1 MRRVLVGLLALCLLL
16 VLLVASAPARLLAW
30 VLPPEHVLA
39 SGYTGSLWSGSVAW
53 LQIATPAG
61 PLHLGRVDWSLSP
74 LSLLR
79 LAPALTLDSHWGEQ
93 RISGHLR
100 LHGGRDL
107 TLSRVSA
114 RVDAGLLRQLAPLQ
128 LAGTLNLQLARL
140 VLHDGQPQALEQ
152 GRLVWESARWNSPR
166 GPIPLGSYVLEAA
179 QVGDQTLRGEVLTL
193 QGPVRA
199 AGELQWSDGSYSIA
213 LRLDS
218 EGAWDPLLQE
228 SLALLATPDGDGYRL
243 QLSGRLAPPGPAR

>member
-1 MRRVLVGLLALCLLL
+1 MWRVLAGLLALCLLL
-16 VLLVASAPARLLAW
+16 LLLAASAPARLLAW
-30 VLPPEHVLA
+30 VLPPEQVLA
-39 SGYTGSLWSGSVAW
+39 SGYTGSLWSGSVAR
-53 LQIATPAG
+53 LQVATPAG

-79 LAPALTLDSHWGEQ
+79 LAPALTLDSRWGEQ
-93 RISGHLR
+93 RLSAHLQLR
-100 LHGGRDL
+100 GRDEL

-140 VLHDGQPQALEQ
+140 VLRDGQPQDLEQ

-166 GPIPLGSYVLEAA
+166 GPIPLGSYVLEATQA
-179 QVGDQTLRGEVLTL
+179 GDQSLRGEVLTL

-199 AGELQWSDGSYSIA
+199 AGELQWNDGSYSIA

-228 SLALLATPDGDGYRL
+228 SLALLASPEGDAYRL
-243 QLSGRLAPPGPAR
+243 RLSGRLAPPSPAR